1 MLWCV
6 ITSPVFYAGEDVFI
20 SRLVRHGVDI
30 IHLRK
35 LEACASDCA
44 RLLDRLTDQERSRI
58 TIHDFFELAGPY
70 GLRGI
75 HLNSR
80 RGTVPPGYTG
90 HVSRSCHSLD
100 QVKRYKEE
108 CSYVFLS
115 PVFDSISKQGYSAA
129 FSPDTLFRASAEGI
143 IDSKVFALGG
153 VTQDKAGLLST
164 LGFGG
169 AVMLGCVDAI
179 AHMPEEEQDERLEEI
194 RIKIKG

>member
-35 LEACASDCA
+35 PEACASDCA

-70 GLRGI
+70 GLR
-75 HLNSR
+75 
-80 RGTVPPGYTG
+80 
-90 HVSRSCHSLD
+90 
-100 QVKRYKEE
+100 VKRYKEE

-153 VTQDKAGLLST
+153 VTPDKAGLLST

-179 AHMPEEEQDERLEEI
+179 AHMPEAEQDERLEEI